1 MTGEHVTR
9 QSPKGLLHN
18 FVGEGL
24 GTRRGEVLD
33 SLLNKIISQDKE
45 LATSHHQK
53 IETLIHF
60 QSRF

>member
-9 QSPKGLLHN
+9 QSPKGLLYD

-33 SLLNKIISQDKE
+33 SLLNKIISQDRKSW
-45 LATSHHQK
+45 LRVITK
-53 IETLIHF
+53 RLKP
-60 QSRF
+60 